1 MTAEQLIDLFP
12 TRQRA
17 QPQWRRLAAGGVQQK
32 CPQGFEAGHPVK
44 EQNRTPNVVKL
55 DALRIKIGGAAQPS
69 VERREVRF
77 QMFGKLHGPIPLLQ

>member
-1 MTAEQLIDLFP
+1 MAAEQLIDLFP
-12 TRQRA
+12 AWQRA
-17 QPQWRRLAAGGVQQK
+17 QPQRRCLTAGGVQQK
-32 CPQGFEAGHPVK
+32 FPQGFETGHPVK
-44 EQNRTPNVVKL
+44 EQNGTPNVVKL